1 MATEHGSPERRGSPA
16 YEIGAGGT
24 VLIAVEAEFVRVR
37 GVEGTEAWLVA
48 PADGAGLDVRTEPR
62 RLIVRAGP
70 RGAGPFLGLRLG
82 GRAFGFRI
90 PGPLEVAVPHGAR
103 VEVDAAAADVAVRDV
118 LGGVRV
124 HSAAGEVS
132 IKRVGGPIS
141 VNGASGDVS
150 VEAEVPI
157 SLEVR
162 SAAGDVKARAPRL
175 DRVAV
180 ETITGDVAISGR
192 FAPSAEHLVSTVS
205 GDVDLA
211 VAGGL
216 TVAVRTVSGAVD
228 CSHPDGRA
236 GDGGRRRIVIG
247 DGAAQVAV
255 HTLSG
260 DLRVR
265 APEAADTAAA
275 YGQPSPPAPGQATA
289 PPAPPTPGEAATAD
303 AGDAGGEPALEILE
317 ALARGDIDVA
327 EAERRLAAGDASRS
341 PTTTEGRRGE

>member
-1 MATEHGSPERRGSPA
+1 VTARHESPEPPRPRGHD
-16 YEIGAGGT
+16 IGALGSVT
-24 VLIAVEAEFVRVR
+24 VAVEAEFVRVR
-37 GVEGTEAWLVA
+37 GVEGTEAWLVT
-48 PADGAGLDVRTEPR
+48 PADGAGLDVRTEPGH
-62 RLIVRAGP
+62 LIVRAGS

-103 VEVDAAAADVAVRDV
+103 VEVDAATADVAVRDV

-124 HSAAGEVS
+124 HSAVGAVS
-132 IKRVGGPIS
+132 LKRVAGPIA
-141 VNGASGDVS
+141 VNGASGDVR
-150 VEAEVPI
+150 VEADLPI

-175 DRVAV
+175 ERVAV
-180 ETITGDVAISGR
+180 ETISGNVAITGR

-211 VAGGL
+211 VTGGL
-216 TVAVRTVSGAVD
+216 TVTVRTVSGAVD

-236 GDGGRRRIVIG
+236 GDGGRRRLVIG
-247 DGAAQVAV
+247 SGDAQVAV

-275 YGQPSPPAPGQATA
+275 YGRLSPAASGQPATPLAPAVPGDTA
-289 PPAPPTPGEAATAD
+289 ASG
-303 AGDAGGEPALEILE
+303 AGDQAVLEILE
-317 ALARGDIDVA
+317 ALARGEIDVA
-327 EAERRLAAGDASRS
+327 EAERRLAAGVALPS
-341 PTTTEGRRGE
+341 PDRDRGPTR